1 MLEPSPK
8 RKKVKLDE
16 NKKNL
21 EVGGKKND
29 SNSFVQF
36 ENVGFRTN
44 GSFVV
49 KVKPI
54 LPKVTPNYC
63 HFLKRLCLFDSDSS
77 FPPMIDEISV
87 KMSSISGWTCSPLF
101 KYNATFLLGDHHQ
114 SHHHMNYPSIFYSQS
129 NNKLIFKLYDNAPRY
144 HLPSPP
150 CKRRQSQK
158 RCLSSNITFLRSCLK
173 PFCFRWF
180 VWISARVTRIEPL
193 MSQKNE
199 SASEISTKTKRTG
212 IKLYRSQP
220 LKISRWHPRQQRYL
234 VTVDFCYPSW
244 KRW

>member
-1 MLEPSPK
+1 MK
-8 RKKVKLDE
+8 
-16 NKKNL
+16 
-21 EVGGKKND
+21 
-29 SNSFVQF
+29 
-36 ENVGFRTN
+36 
-44 GSFVV
+44 
-49 KVKPI
+49 
-54 LPKVTPNYC
+54 
-63 HFLKRLCLFDSDSS
+63 
-77 FPPMIDEISV
+77 SV

-150 CKRRQSQK
+150 CKRRQSLK
-158 RCLSSNITFLRSCLK
+158 RCLSSNVTFLRFCLK

-199 SASEISTKTKRTG
+199 SASEISTETKRTG

-220 LKISRWHPRQQRYL
+220 LKISRWHPRQRRYL

-244 KRW
+244 KRWSVTSRRVKICLLTNISLQLCITMCPVSDSYANCWEYKWPMKFIFSECRIWCQQ